1 MLKMEDIFFLI
12 EDIISLVLPATCGSV
27 HSPDS
32 ITMASGAIGGQ
43 GVIPAPHINTSAIG
57 IAQGDNPRSD
67 RAQGSGSNL
76 DIIA

>member
-1 MLKMEDIFFLI
+1 MLKLEDIFFLI
-12 EDIISLVLPATCGSV
+12 EDIISLVLPATCVSV

-57 IAQGDNPRSD
+57 SLRTTTLVLIGHGAL
-67 RAQGSGSNL
+67 AV
-76 DIIA
+76 IWT